1 MHLPQHKLDH
11 TNGRNWQLKRSD
23 VSIVRMVHA
32 LASETSPAHH
42 LPLAKRSPA
51 PSSLLR
57 LSINIDVAT
66 TTTTL
71 PLPPSPQSIR
81 RPPLS
86 PLKSPSHPIRSLK
99 TKQSLKT
106 LVGRRH
112 KHSPLS
118 TTIKFAFHISTSRR
132 TRRLLDRVASSIGG
146 DECYFG
152 VLFARFRTFPCLTSV
167 LDLFFLF
174 LLP

>member
-57 LSINIDVAT
+57 LSININVAT
-66 TTTTL
+66 TTTTTTTTL
-71 PLPPSPQSIR
+71 PQYYLSHYLHSRSVVPPCF
-81 RPPLS
+81 LS
-86 PLKSPSHPIRSLK
+86 NPR
-99 TKQSLKT
+99 
-106 LVGRRH
+106 
-112 KHSPLS
+112 
-118 TTIKFAFHISTSRR
+118 RR
-132 TRRLLDRVASSIGG
+132 TQSEASKPSSRSRPSSADATNTRRSRQPSSSRFTYRHLAGQSASWI
-146 DECYFG
+146 E
-152 VLFARFRTFPCLTSV
+152 
-167 LDLFFLF
+167 
-174 LLP
+174 